1 MSKRTADEKCLVRLY
16 EQSKEVPS
24 NESSWSLDELKT
36 IFQQTERRTFTIVKM
51 LAQANFV
58 KKTREGEY
66 LITPH
71 GVQLVENLKGVLK

>member
-1 MSKRTADEKCLVRLY
+1 MSKRTADEACLIRLY
-16 EQSKEVPS
+16 ERSKEKK
-24 NESSWSLDELKT
+24 EDRTWSLRELQT

-71 GVQLVENLKGVLK
+71 GTKLVESLKGSA